1 MVKKVRLK
9 NMITLGIKRI
19 QINKMKKKP
28 QIFSNSLSYK
38 KNGLLYFDNISC
50 LDLAKSFGTPLY
62 CYSANEIRNNLEIFK
77 KSISPFK
84 SSIFFAVKS
93 NFNPLVLSLF
103 AKEGIGADVVSKG
116 EIEMA
121 LSSGIKSENIVFSGV
136 GKSEEDLLFAI
147 KKKIFQINVESYE
160 EIEDI
165 LKIQQKYKKKKLNIS
180 LRVNPDVDA
189 NTHKKIS
196 TGKFEDKFGIPITRI
211 RKIFDKFN
219 QNDYF
224 KINGLAV
231 HIGSQITHIKPFDV
245 AFRKLRDLTISLKSL
260 GYQIEKIDLGGGIGI
275 VYSDN
280 NTIDFDEYQKII
292 SKYFGDLDV
301 KLLFEPGRSLIGS
314 AGILICKIIRVKKG
328 EKNNFL
334 IIDGG
339 MNDLIRPS
347 MYDSYHEI
355 LPAKTTKDEKKVFYK
370 IVGPICETGDSFGRK
385 RKIQTLRKD
394 DYVVICSTGAY
405 GSSMSS
411 YYNCRIP
418 ANEIFIDKKKVLP
431 TKKMLHPKDLYLKI

>member
-1 MVKKVRLK
+1 
-9 NMITLGIKRI
+9 
-19 QINKMKKKP
+19 MKQNP

-38 KNGLLYFDNISC
+38 KNGLLYFDGISC
-50 LDLAKSFGTPLY
+50 SDLAKSYGTPLY

-77 KSISPFK
+77 KSISPFQ

-93 NFNPLVLSLF
+93 NFNPLVLNLF

-121 LSSGIKSENIVFSGV
+121 LMCGIKPENIVFSGV

-147 KKKIFQINVESYE
+147 KKKILQINVESYE

-165 LKIQQKYKKKKLNIS
+165 LKIQQKYKKKLNIS

-211 RKIFDKFN
+211 RKIFEEFN
-219 QNDYF
+219 NNYF

-231 HIGSQITHIKPFDV
+231 HIGSQITNVKPFDV
-245 AFRKLRDLTISLKSL
+245 AFKKLRDLTINLKSS
-260 GYQIEKIDLGGGIGI
+260 GHKIEKLDLGGGIGI

-280 NTIDFDEYQKII
+280 KTIDFNEYQKVIN
-292 SKYFGDLDV
+292 KHFTDLDV
-301 KLLFEPGRSLIGS
+301 KLLFEPGRSLVGS
-314 AGILICKIIRVKKG
+314 AGILISKIIRVKKG

-334 IIDGG
+334 IIDTG

-347 MYDSYHEI
+347 MYDAYHEI
-355 LPAKTTKDEKKVFYK
+355 LSAKKIENEKKVFYN
-370 IVGPICETGDSFGRK
+370 IVGPICETGDTFGKK
-385 RKIQTLRKD
+385 RKIQILRKG
-394 DYVVICSTGAY
+394 DYVVICSVGAY

-411 YYNCRIP
+411 YYNCRVP
-418 ANEIFIDKKKVLP
+418 ANEIFIDKKKVFQ
-431 TKKMLHPKDLYLKI
+431 TKKMLHPRDLYLKV